1 MDLGVKH
8 EPVKAMI
15 AKEDTKKK
23 SYPTLYVNGI
33 EENELPE
40 GEFSFTGKGKVVSS
54 TESTRNGKK
63 VCSFELEV
71 MEIEP
76 DQKAKK
82 KAKSEK
88 KDGADGLDGALGEI
102 EKKKMK
108 QESPDEEAAEESSGN
123 DNDEEESDEES

>member
-1 MDLGVKH
+1 MNLGVKH
-8 EPVKAMI
+8 TPTKVLM
-15 AKEDTKKK
+15 AKEDTSKK
-23 SYPTLYVNGI
+23 SYPTLYVSGI

-82 KAKSEK
+82 KAKAEK
-88 KDGADGLDGALGEI
+88 KDGSDGLAGALDEI
-102 EKKKMK
+102 EKKKSAP
-108 QESPDEEAAEESSGN
+108 ESDEEEAAEEASGN
-123 DNDEEESDEES
+123 DNDAEEADEES